1 MEGSGGGDSG
11 ATEPAM
17 PADHQS
23 YPTIAGPDAPAG
35 AASTKRGPGP
45 VSRLGKSAHSTTRP
59 RRRLRRSSGWQHL
72 VTSDLFL
79 GLVLAVLAWPT
90 STKSLVATVGLD
102 SSWRAAIT
110 MATHS
115 HMAFGSHVVFPY
127 GPLGFL
133 VAPALYF
140 ASTAILAFIFTLA
153 FSAGLFGTLV
163 WSLRR
168 TIPLPLAVAAAYIVG
183 GISRL
188 SADSVGINV
197 AVEDVVAVV
206 LIACVFVISCRPDDR
221 APVWIWISLGGV
233 LSFLSLIKIGLAVAI
248 GASIVITV
256 ACLHSGRRRA
266 VGWLTLG
273 AVPVFCLGWFG
284 TGNGF
289 QNMIAFAKSAVA
301 VTSGYGAAMSTG
313 MPPLWYSYWLAGF
326 ASVLICV
333 FAVAH
338 SRGLAR
344 QSRIGIGLVTLISL
358 WFLFK
363 EGFVRHDPT
372 HDTVFFVAAPLLLAA
387 FLPPWRSK
395 AWLVAGML
403 SLTFVTTSVVGSIP
417 ESLTQ
422 PVQATQNFVN
432 EAIALASSPRRLAI
446 IAKSR
451 RLLRADY
458 GLPNEMVAAMRGQ
471 TVDVSPW
478 EQTVVWAFPDLH
490 FDPLPVIQDYG
501 AYTPS
506 LDQLDTD
513 YLASPNA
520 PRYILRQPTQAIDG
534 KDPAFEP
541 PATQLAIECR
551 YREVAANPT
560 WQLLQRRNDRC
571 GHVRRLGETTTGLDQ
586 RVTVPAAPGDDE
598 VVASF
603 NLPDGL
609 WSKLESLL
617 YKPPNVFFTANDGKE
632 TWRFVT
638 ATGPDMHILRTSS
651 ALGYSPAFV
660 PLPIRNLE
668 FSIAG
673 AGPSTSGITV
683 TFYAVPMS

>member
-1 MEGSGGGDSG
+1 MEGSGRGDLG
-11 ATEPAM
+11 ATGPAL

-23 YPTIAGPDAPAG
+23 HPTIAGPDAQTDAD
-35 AASTKRGPGP
+35 STESESGS
-45 VSRLGKSAHSTTRP
+45 VSRLENSAPGTTRP
-59 RRRLRRSSGWQHL
+59 RRRSRRSSGWQHV
-72 VTSDLFL
+72 VTSDVFI
-79 GLVLAVLAWPT
+79 GLALAVLAWPT

-110 MATHS
+110 MASHN

-153 FSAGLFGTLV
+153 FSAGIFGALV

-168 TIPLPLAVAAAYIVG
+168 TVPLPLAVTAAYVVG
-183 GISRL
+183 GVSRL
-188 SADSVGINV
+188 SADAVGVNV

-206 LIACVFVISCRPDDR
+206 LIVCVFVIGRRPDDR
-221 APVWIWISLGGV
+221 ISVWIWISLGGV
-233 LSFLSLIKIGLAVAI
+233 LSLFSLIKVGLAVAI

-256 ACLHSGRRRA
+256 ACLHSGRRQA
-266 VGWLTLG
+266 VGWLVLG

-289 QNMIAFAKSAVA
+289 QNMVAFARSAVA
-301 VTSGYGAAMSTG
+301 VTSGYGAAMSTE
-313 MPPLWYSYWLAGF
+313 MPPIWYSYWLAGF
-326 ASVLICV
+326 ASAVICV

-338 SRGLAR
+338 SRGMVR
-344 QSRIGIGLVTLISL
+344 RSRIGIALVTVVSV

-363 EGFVRHDPT
+363 EGFVRHDST

-403 SLTFVTTSVVGSIP
+403 SLTFVATSVVGTVP
-417 ESLTQ
+417 ELLTQ
-422 PVQATQNFVN
+422 PVQAAQNFAN
-432 EAIALASSPRRLAI
+432 EALTLASSHRRVTI

-451 RLLRADY
+451 RLLAAGY
-458 GLPNEMVAAMRGQ
+458 GLPSEMVAAMRGR

-478 EQTVVWAFPDLH
+478 EQTVVWTFPGFH

-513 YLASPNA
+513 YLASLSA
-520 PRYILRQPTQAIDG
+520 PRFILRQPPQAIDG
-534 KDPAFEP
+534 KNPAFEP
-541 PATQLAIECR
+541 PGTQLAIECR
-551 YREVAANPT
+551 YREAAATRT

-571 GHVRRLGETTTGLDQ
+571 GHLRRLGVTTTGLDQ
-586 RVTVPAAPGDDE
+586 RVRVPAAPRGDE
-598 VVASF
+598 VVATF
-603 NLPDGL
+603 NLSDSL
-609 WSKLESLL
+609 WSKLESLV
-617 YKPPNVFFTANDGKE
+617 YKPPNVFFNANDGKDS
-632 TWRFVT
+632 WRFVT
-638 ATGPDMHILRTSS
+638 ATGPDLHILRASS
-651 ALGYSPAFV
+651 ALGYSPAYLPV
-660 PLPIRNLE
+660 PIRNLE
-668 FSIAG
+668 FSVSG
-673 AGPSTSGITV
+673 EGPSLSGITV
-683 TFYAVPMS
+683 SFYAVPMS